1 MLKTSV
7 SLRLQK
13 SYIIFILLLTI
24 SNAGFT
30 QQTLINYKAVNQPLS
45 KVLEELNRGY
55 ELKFAFDQEVFSGIL
70 VSFDL
75 NNYSV
80 DRFLKFLET
89 YNVKSKLVEKTWV
102 LIYSPPV
109 EKGEEPPNSPPEPK
123 KYIVNGYVKDA
134 FSGENLL
141 YCNVIYD
148 ANRGTMTNNLGYFS
162 FEVLQPLNGEIRLF
176 VSHLGYQ
183 KLDTI
188 INVGKPVILN
198 LKPAEILIQ
207 DIEVIEVEK
216 NVLEATPQ
224 PDKIGFNPLKS
235 ANFPRVADDDMA
247 NAMLI
252 IPGITFLQSSMAGL
266 SIRGSSPAD
275 NLVLLDG
282 IPVLETSHLL
292 GNMSVLNSKYIHQA
306 FVSRGG
312 YDAEFA
318 GRVAGL
324 IELSGKSGMN
334 SGFFLDVSAN
344 MLNTNILANIPVT
357 PKLSVTAAWRRSF
370 IDQWQ
375 NYLYKRLVDVKSNQ
389 DSLYQATYPVI
400 KYQDFNGN
408 INFHPSEKLE
418 MSVNVLYGTDAQN
431 TEFALQNNE
440 NLVRTEQAA
449 GKNRGVSFNLNWQ
462 MNKRWYQSLTASYSD
477 LGHEVIDEVGL
488 SEDYK
493 QTKSSQVYAQILS
506 TRFSPINNNDVPA
519 KTYESDNGN
528 NNVEDYRLSWK
539 MEFKTGILKNQAG
552 IGWSADSYQYG
563 YFANRPD
570 YLVPVDSITGKATQ
584 YLLNGFIQQHIQ
596 WAPLIS
602 FRWGVHAFYNL
613 ETLKS
618 FWEPRAGIELIPLDG
633 IKFHYSFGVYHQFL
647 NTAKRIDSE
656 GHFSPLWYLPDK
668 NGLGQVKGVHH
679 VAGIT
684 FEKNGWMINAEGYLK
699 QTEGKINLFAEPV
712 NNGNGWFI
720 KYYPRKTDEKS
731 RGIDLFIQKKQA
743 RLIHFIG
750 YSLSKAE
757 EKTDLIS
764 GGDWIPSYN
773 DRLHQLKLNEMFTW
787 NNWSINGSWHFG
799 TGLPI
804 VNLTD
809 NTLQEIERSENFSQ
823 LNFAIVRKFS
833 AKAFTANAGISLL
846 NVLNRK
852 NIVEVDY
859 LRFSSDNSSLT
870 VRSDVSALAFTPL
883 VFINFKFY

>member
-1 MLKTSV
+1 MRKTSV
-7 SLRLQK
+7 LLRLQK

-24 SNAGFT
+24 CKAGFT
-30 QQTLINYKAVNQPLS
+30 QQTLINYNSVNQPLS
-45 KVLEELNRGY
+45 KVLEELNREY
-55 ELKFAFDQEVFSGIL
+55 ELKFAFDQEVFSGII

-75 NNYSV
+75 KNCSV
-80 DRFLKFLET
+80 DRFLGILET
-89 YNVKSKLVEKTWV
+89 YNVKSNLVEKTWV
-102 LIYSPPV
+102 LIYSPLAVDVVKPAA
-109 EKGEEPPNSPPEPK
+109 SPPEPTK
-123 KYIVNGYVKDA
+123 HIVSGYVKDA
-134 FSGENLL
+134 FSGEKLL

-148 ANRGTMTNNLGYFS
+148 TNRGTMTNNLGYFS
-162 FEVLQPLNGEIRLF
+162 FEILQPSNDRVRLII
-176 VSHLGYQ
+176 SHLGYQ

-188 INVGKPVILN
+188 INFEKPLILS

-207 DIEVIEVEK
+207 DIEVKEVEK

-235 ANFPRVADDDMA
+235 ANFPRVAEDDMA

-252 IPGITFLQSSMAGL
+252 IPGITFLQNSMAGL

-324 IELSGKSGMN
+324 IELNGKSGTN

-357 PKLSVTAAWRRSF
+357 SKLSVTAAWRRSF

-375 NYLYKRLVDVKSNQ
+375 NYLYKRLVDVQSNQ
-389 DSLYQATYPVI
+389 DTLYQSTYPTI

-418 MSVNVLYGTDAQN
+418 MNINVLYGTDYQN
-431 TEFALQNNE
+431 SEFALLNKD
-440 NLVRTEQAA
+440 NLVRTEQAS
-449 GKNRGVSFNLNWQ
+449 GKNRGFSFNLNWQ

-477 LGHEVIDEVGL
+477 LEHEIIDEVVS
-488 SEDYK
+488 SEDLT
-493 QTKSSQVYAQILS
+493 QTKSSVVYPQILS
-506 TRFSPINNNDVPA
+506 TGFSPINNNDVA
-519 KTYESDNGN
+519 SKTYESDNGN
-528 NNVEDYRLSWK
+528 NNVEDYRLNWK
-539 MEFKTGILKNQAG
+539 TEFKTGILKNQAG
-552 IGWSADSYQYG
+552 IGWSSDSYQYG

-584 YLLNGFIQQHIQ
+584 YLLDGFIQQHIQ
-596 WAPLIS
+596 WAPLIR
-602 FRWGVHAFYNL
+602 FRWGVHAFYDL
-613 ETLKS
+613 ETRKS
-618 FWEPRAGIELIPLDG
+618 FWEPRAGFELIPLDG
-633 IKFHYSFGVYHQFL
+633 MKFHYSFGLYHQFL

-668 NGLGQVKGVHH
+668 NGLGQVKGVQHI
-679 VAGIT
+679 AGIT

-743 RLIHFIG
+743 RLTHFIG

-787 NNWSINGSWHFG
+787 NNWSITGNWHFG

-804 VNLTD
+804 INLSG
-809 NTLQEIERSENFSQ
+809 NALPEIERSESFSQ
-823 LNFAIVRKFS
+823 LDFAVVRKFS
-833 AKAFTANAGISLL
+833 ARFFTADAGISLL

-859 LRFSSDNSSLT
+859 LRFSSDSGSLT